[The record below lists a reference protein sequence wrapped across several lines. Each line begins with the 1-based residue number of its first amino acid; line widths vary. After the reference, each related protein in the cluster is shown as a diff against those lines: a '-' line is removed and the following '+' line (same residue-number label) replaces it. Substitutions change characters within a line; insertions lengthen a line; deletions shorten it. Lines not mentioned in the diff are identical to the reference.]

1 MVSTALFILAQTA
14 FSGGVRGLLG
24 HLGLMSW
31 AVLVLLAAFSLVSW
45 AIILYKGIS
54 LGRALAVRG
63 YLIGEGVARGR
74 IIVRALGAPADGGA
88 PERVD
93 IRWLAQ

>member
-1 MVSTALFILAQTA
+1 MDGHPQRMSMVMDSGVAARPLRGQTALVTGAS
-14 FSGGVRGLLG
+14 SG
-24 HLGLMSW
+24 
-31 AVLVLLAAFSLVSW
+31 
-45 AIILYKGIS
+45 
-54 LGRALAVRG
+54 
-63 YLIGEGVARGR
+63 IGEGVARGR